1 MQCAAC
7 RSILEYKNL
16 RASDHTSEVSLGWFV
31 CRSVVTD
38 EPATSPGAPFK
49 KKMSLPTSPCG
60 GRAGGRS
67 VSAGQIDALYVDK
80 DGLHYLFDFKRV
92 AKHHKLCP
100 KDKGF
105 AVRGEAPPVG
115 VGPMAHLP
123 DTHFQKYSLQT
134 SIYNLML
141 QNTHGIDVG
150 DRMYL
155 LRMHADRSEFERV
168 QCRDLRAEARKALES
183 EAVRLAARP
192 PPAAPRATAA
202 APMDTSPAEGQ
213 PGSSGEVHRPRG
225 NAPKGKVWSNGGWV
239 DAVAAPTAPGPSP
252 ATAGNARGR
261 PPKRRAGCCKRKA
274 TATVVGD
281 ENAPAAQQQPDPRR
295 GPSCPVP
302 RAKRARTG
310 RTSQM

>member
-1 MQCAAC
+1 MPQFEAFKASAWAKD
-7 RSILEYKNL
+7 RGL
-16 RASDHTSEVSLGWFV
+16 RPLRTELSVGW
-31 CRSVVTD
+31 
-38 EPATSPGAPFK
+38 
-49 KKMSLPTSPCG
+49 
-60 GRAGGRS
+60 RADGRS

-105 AVRGEAPPVG
+105 AVRGEEPPVG
-115 VGPMAHLP
+115 AGPMAHLP

-155 LRMHADRSEFERV
+155 LRMHADRPEFEQV

-183 EAVRLAARP
+183 EAERLAARR
-192 PPAAPRATAA
+192 PPAAPPAA
-202 APMDTSPAEGQ
+202 AATPMDTSPAEGQ
-213 PGSSGEVHRPRG
+213 AGSSGEVRRPRG
-225 NAPKGKVWSNGGWV
+225 NAPKGKVWRDGAWV
-239 DAVAAPTAPGPSP
+239 DAGAAPTALGQSP
-252 ATAGNARGR
+252 TTVVNLGGR
-261 PPKRRAGCCKRKA
+261 PPKKRVGCCKRKA
-274 TATVVGD
+274 MARVVSD
-281 ENAPAAQQQPDPRR
+281 ENAPAAQQQPDPRG

-310 RTSQM
+310 RM